1 MFNVIFRFVLFYY
14 SCQQLLK
21 VLRYC
26 TSFILSW
33 KSFSMYKVCGFGYF
47 KMKNIIEIIVD
58 DFRKGIIEIDSLQRC
73 IKSAM
78 IIYSCVVYEA
88 KSFTVMIGGV
98 GCYFQRRILKFQ
110 FLSFLYLVDYAHS
123 RNFVKCTRTHV
134 GSEGG
139 NTKGNIKTVI

>member
-1 MFNVIFRFVLFYY
+1 MLYLDSFYSIIAVSNYWRFWGTVHL
-14 SCQQLLK
+14 
-21 VLRYC
+21 
-26 TSFILSW
+26 
-33 KSFSMYKVCGFGYF
+33 SFSVGSPSLLYKVCGFGYF

-58 DFRKGIIEIDSLQRC
+58 DFRKGIIELDSLQRC

-78 IIYSCVVYEA
+78 IIYSCVVYET

-110 FLSFLYLVDYAHS
+110 FLSFLYLVDYVHS

-134 GSEGG
+134 GSVGG